1 MTADKISRKLQKK
14 ILRMKVT
21 FLFNQKDMKFY
32 RKFVELQMFSVGWQE
47 ILAGN
52 SKLLLL

>member
-1 MTADKISRKLQKK
+1 MTPDKISRKLQKR

-32 RKFVELQMFSVGWQE
+32 QKFVELQMFSVGWQE

>member
-1 MTADKISRKLQKK
+1 MANR
-14 ILRMKVT
+14 
-21 FLFNQKDMKFY
+21 KDMKFY
-32 RKFVELQMFSVGWQE
+32 QKFVELQMFSVGWQE

>member
-1 MTADKISRKLQKK
+1 MTRDKISRRPPRR
-14 ILRMKVT
+14 IFPMKVV
-21 FLFNQKDMKFY
+21 FLFNRKDMRFY
-32 RKFVELQMFSVGWQE
+32 QKFVELQMFSVGWQE